1 MKTQTKVIAG
11 VLVGAAIVAG
21 VAVLINSER
30 GAAIR
35 EEVSDYFADLVDT
48 IKNKAQAT
56 ANNVVSAKD
65 DAVNSARS
73 IIKKKIDNAA
83 DAAISVN

>member
-30 GAAIR
+30 GAAVR
-35 EEVSDYFADLVDT
+35 EEVSDYFADLIDS
-48 IKNKAQAT
+48 IKNKARDT

-65 DAVNSARS
+65 DAVNSARG
-73 IIKKKIDNAA
+73 ILKRKVDAAA
-83 DAAISVN
+83 DSAISVN